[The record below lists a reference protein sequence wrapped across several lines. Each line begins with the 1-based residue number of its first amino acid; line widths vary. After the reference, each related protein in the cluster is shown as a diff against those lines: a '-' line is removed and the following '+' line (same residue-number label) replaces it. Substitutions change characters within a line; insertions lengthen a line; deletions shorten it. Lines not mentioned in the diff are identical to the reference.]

1 MNRFKALGSALLLV
15 PAMALVSTQ
24 ARAEFKCAT
33 PETPFDRAACEKAAE
48 SPDALRQYV
57 QRMQGITNLYFY
69 DYVNEA
75 QAVAW
80 AQNNANRPAGRKA
93 SVQTATVLHAAPGA

>member
-1 MNRFKALGSALLLV
+1 MNRFKALGSALLFV
-15 PAMALVSTQ
+15 PALALVSTQ

-33 PETPFDRAACEKAAE
+33 PETPFDRTACEKAAE
-48 SPDALRQYV
+48 GPDALRQYV
-57 QRMQGITNLYFY
+57 QRMQPIANLYFF

-80 AQNNANRPAGRKA
+80 AQNNANRPAGKA
-93 SVQTATVLHAAPGA
+93 AVQTATVLQAAPGA